1 MQHQILL
8 EDPILSRLGIS
19 LQKINA
25 KCIRDFLRRRE
36 ALASSHS
43 TTQGAAILTRIKSI
57 SSLSLPDTTTTRLP
71 ITLEQNKRHNILYT
85 ETTCRAGQK
94 TTKRE
99 DLAKL
104 ESRENR
110 VKSEQDTSSLD
121 SSSLQASSTF
131 TGLAWSTAYKRRQYN
146 NKSNPILDKYPRLN
160 NPKCLLCKKP
170 TQGHKKYKKKTWCED
185 TKQSSSKGLSNK
197 TFIDFEHFK
206 SEIDEL

>member
-1 MQHQILL
+1 MQHQVLL
-8 EDPILSRLGIS
+8 DDPILSKLGIS

-25 KCIRDFLRRRE
+25 KCIHDFLRRRE

-43 TTQGAAILTRIKSI
+43 TTQGSAILTRIKSI

-131 TGLAWSTAYKRRQYN
+131 TGATSVQILFNRWDSSLLCLVRCLPITV
-146 NKSNPILDKYPRLN
+146 PILSCR
-160 NPKCLLCKKP
+160 
-170 TQGHKKYKKKTWCED
+170 
-185 TKQSSSKGLSNK
+185 
-197 TFIDFEHFK
+197 
-206 SEIDEL
+206 